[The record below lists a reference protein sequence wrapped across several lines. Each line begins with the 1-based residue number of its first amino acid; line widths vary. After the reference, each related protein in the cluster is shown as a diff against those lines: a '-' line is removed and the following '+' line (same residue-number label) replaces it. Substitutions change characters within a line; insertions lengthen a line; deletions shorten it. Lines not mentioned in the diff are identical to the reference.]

1 MNVILK
7 GSSPATLVAG
17 ILLLSRARS
26 FGQRMAV
33 GILGDPTDIGV
44 VHGPAL
50 VASVPLAS
58 CGVGRDYG
66 SGATV
71 IVPGPAAEPLAV
83 SLAPNGA
90 GDWFC
95 VDRGGQGVHPA
106 TRAFLAL
113 RRDTRTRARW
123 LGQQLLR
130 ALELSG
136 STADPAVLDILFGAP
151 VAPLTRLGVAL
162 RAGRSL
168 SGARGEPITRWLSE
182 HPLPDGATPLERL
195 RPESR
200 EAVEACLRSA
210 ESLSA
215 EDGGRYRPLQDAV
228 VELLTH
234 LAMLPPF
241 SILSPLD
248 PTLDAVAFG
257 LGKALTATEGGSEAQ
272 QGLVDTYRFLG
283 GKFTDSAMHPVCLP
297 DDLPPTDRLLR
308 WRWFCL
314 QTDTAAKRV
323 DRLWRDVVDP
333 PQ

>member
-33 GILGDPTDIGV
+33 SILGDPTDIGV

-71 IVPGPAAEPLAV
+71 IVPGPAADPLSA

-90 GDWFC
+90 GDWFAISR
-95 VDRGGQGVHPA
+95 DGHGAHPA

-123 LGQQLLR
+123 LGQQLQRL
-130 ALELSG
+130 LETSG
-136 STADPAVLDILFGAP
+136 SAADPAVLDVLFGAP
-151 VAPLTRLGVAL
+151 AAPLTRLAVAL

-168 SGARGEPITRWLSE
+168 SNARGEPITRWLSE
-182 HPLPDGATPLERL
+182 SGEGEGIARL
-195 RPESR
+195 RPEAR
-200 EAVEACLRSA
+200 ESVEACLRTA
-210 ESLSA
+210 EALHA
-215 EDGGRYRPLQDAV
+215 EDGGRYRPLQEAV

-248 PTLDAVAFG
+248 PALDAVAFG
-257 LGKALTATEGGSEAQ
+257 LGRALTAADGNSEAQ
-272 QGLVDTYRFLG
+272 RGLVDTYRFLG
-283 GKFTDSAMHPVCLP
+283 GRFTDAGAHPVCLP
-297 DDLPPTDRLLR
+297 DDAPPADRLLR
-308 WRWFCL
+308 WRWFCT
-314 QTDTAAKRV
+314 QSDIAARRV